1 MSAIML
7 TAPTNTAVGMGHIA
21 LTSGQD
27 VAHTVLGS
35 CLGLA
40 LYEPRQRVGALAHI
54 VLPAAQGRAGSP
66 GKFAD
71 TAIEWML
78 AAMRRAGADPKRLT
92 CKLTGGANMF
102 AGNGPFQ
109 IGQQNI
115 EAARQHLAAAK
126 ITVVAEHLGGKNGRR
141 VVFECETGKVT
152 VEVAGQAPVTL

>member
-1 MSAIML
+1 
-7 TAPTNTAVGMGHIA
+7 MGQIA
-21 LTSGQD
+21 LTKGED
-27 VAHTVLGS
+27 VAHAVLGS

-40 LYEPRQRVGALAHI
+40 LYDSRQRLGVLAHI

-78 AAMRRAGADPKRLT
+78 TAMRRAGADPKRLT

-115 EAARQHLAAAK
+115 EAARQHLDAAR
-126 ITVVAEHLGGKNGRR
+126 IPIVAEHLGGKCGRR
-141 VVFECETGKVT
+141 IVFECETGKVA
-152 VEVAGQAPVTL
+152 VEVAGQPPVTL